1 MQILMD
7 IIGYFEEKCKCE
19 IPDIEDC
26 RPEKCP
32 RCGILSRGNGIL
44 QVIGHGTYDR
54 WACIPNSVKI
64 KIRRFLCKKCRKTCS
79 VLPHGLLPRFQYSAH
94 IILLCL
100 LQFYVD
106 GKTEASVISNVL
118 QDKGKKSFGFI
129 RRWGTKF
136 LTNAYLWGWLGNQLG
151 VRKNTKPS
159 RHQIRLYIDRF
170 LLNYK
175 DYVGSNQTLETAQ
188 IVQISLS
195 EMVFDKKKA
204 FRSFHI
210 QHETKTSSVPL
221 TKQFAAN
228 TQYKE
233 HQKNPP

>member
-1 MQILMD
+1 MWD
-7 IIGYFEEKCKCE
+7 DFSTF
-19 IPDIEDC
+19 
-26 RPEKCP
+26 
-32 RCGILSRGNGIL
+32 LSDL
-44 QVIGHGTYDR
+44 SC
-54 WACIPNSVKI
+54 A
-64 KIRRFLCKKCRKTCS
+64 
-79 VLPHGLLPRFQYSAH
+79 SA
-94 IILLCL
+94 
-100 LQFYVD
+100 
-106 GKTEASVISNVL
+106 
-118 QDKGKKSFGFI
+118 FI

-159 RHQIRLYIDRF
+159 RHQVRLYIDRF

-210 QHETKTSSVPL
+210 QHETKTSSVPP

-233 HQKNPP
+233 RQKSPP